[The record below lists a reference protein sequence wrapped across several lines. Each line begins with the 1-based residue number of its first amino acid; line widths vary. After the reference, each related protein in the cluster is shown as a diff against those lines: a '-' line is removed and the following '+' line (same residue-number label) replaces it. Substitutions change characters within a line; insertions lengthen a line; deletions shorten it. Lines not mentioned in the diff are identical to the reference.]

1 VPGYCSLAMSKS
13 ELEVFADEIRNR
25 RLALGLSQE
34 DLAERAKL
42 HRNSVGLVER
52 GKHSLGLLA
61 LLRLADALGVNASE
75 LLSIFD
81 KPREIS
87 TTFSDR

>member
-1 VPGYCSLAMSKS
+1 MNKS
-13 ELEVFADEIRNR
+13 ELEVFADEIRSR

-34 DLAERAKL
+34 DLAERAGL

-52 GKHSLGLLA
+52 GKHALGLLA

-81 KPREIS
+81 KPRES
-87 TTFSDR
+87 SRTMFPSG